1 MVSVPGTISP
11 KPPWAACYV
20 VSGDTHRARKFMS
33 IMDGGSMIDVIPLQM
48 AEQLVAAG
56 VVAQIES
63 ETTPFSVIFGKEGSS
78 SSIHQFIRGAGL
90 LDKVFVTADVRVALI
105 SDITFTDQGVTIV
118 KTADLIIAIASNGS
132 IVFIGRRDR
141 SSTVKSLW
149 QTDLVALLRA
159 PSPGKDEDV
168 NFGFATS
175 ESKAIA
181 VAAESLTSSVIK
193 KSSSIFA
200 AFGAGR
206 TLSVGGGGCGG
217 VTNSGGGE
225 PRLNSVSE
233 SACFSAR
240 PTFAIA
246 DVREGRRVQ
255 KCFGGLNALANTI
268 DAKAIS
274 GVPNSITGALFR
286 RIAEQHDNIP
296 WE

>member
-63 ETTPFSVIFGKEGSS
+63 ETTPFSVIFGKEGAS

-118 KTADLIIAIASNGS
+118 KTADLIISIASNGS
-132 IVFIGRRDR
+132 IVFIGRRDK

-149 QTDLVALLRA
+149 QTDLVALL
-159 PSPGKDEDV
+159 
-168 NFGFATS
+168 
-175 ESKAIA
+175 
-181 VAAESLTSSVIK
+181 
-193 KSSSIFA
+193 
-200 AFGAGR
+200 
-206 TLSVGGGGCGG
+206 
-217 VTNSGGGE
+217 
-225 PRLNSVSE
+225 
-233 SACFSAR
+233 
-240 PTFAIA
+240 
-246 DVREGRRVQ
+246 
-255 KCFGGLNALANTI
+255 
-268 DAKAIS
+268 
-274 GVPNSITGALFR
+274 
-286 RIAEQHDNIP
+286 
-296 WE
+296 